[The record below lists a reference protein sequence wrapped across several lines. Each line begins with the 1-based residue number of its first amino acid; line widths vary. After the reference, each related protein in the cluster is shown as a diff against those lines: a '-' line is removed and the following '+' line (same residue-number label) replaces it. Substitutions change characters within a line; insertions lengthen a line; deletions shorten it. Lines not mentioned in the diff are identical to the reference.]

1 MNHDISTQELS
12 ALISEGT
19 PLTLLEALPPE
30 HYAREHLPGA
40 KNLPLQG
47 LEARVREL
55 DLEPNALLVTYA
67 PAPPARIPTSLGA
80 SWRSSA
86 TGTCASTRAAS
97 RRGEKPVSP
106 SSAASR
112 RAWREGRPET
122 ERLG

>member
-55 DLEPNALLVTYA
+55 DLEPNALLVTYC
-67 PAPPARIPTSLGA
+67 TGA
-80 SWRSSA
+80 
-86 TGTCASTRAAS
+86 TCANSHIAGRKLEELGYRNVRVYT
-97 RRGEKPVSP
+97 GGKQ
-106 SSAASR
+106 
-112 RAWREGRPET
+112 AWREAGFAF
-122 ERLG
+122 ERGVTARVA